1 MLNFPFLT
9 FHFQFNCPFS
19 IFTECLLTDMATV
32 LLFFFMIL
40 AFSPIFLIFLHFYS
54 LFNSQCSLIW
64 QQCHFSFPPPTVLS
78 CCPDCGSQ
86 YLSISQ
92 SRYNSVC
99 NFGEFLL
106 KMFKGI
112 NGIKA
117 KVTFLSFFFP
127 FLGTFPILNLFQLC
141 KILSKLNSS

>member
-1 MLNFPFLT
+1 MPFL
-9 FHFQFNCPFS
+9 PF
-19 IFTECLLTDMATV
+19 
-32 LLFFFMIL
+32 
-40 AFSPIFLIFLHFYS
+40 FSFFLHFYS

-117 KVTFLSFFFP
+117 KVIFLSFFFP
-127 FLGTFPILNLFQLC
+127 FFRNISHIKFVSIVQNFIKVEFVLNPIIVSYHYFYW
-141 KILSKLNSS
+141 IKLDSIWSHH